1 METLI
6 LRALVLLLTV
16 AELLVAQS
24 QEDDV
29 TVTLEQGAVKGLR
42 IESVRDEQLVAFLG
56 IPYAKPPVGKLR
68 FKVRKEL
75 ISIAPLNDVLSTSN
89 SVQLQ
94 VRCGP
99 RVGVKEQEDCWHA
112 QFRHW
117 YYKTWWNH
125 RHGKPGGTYL
135 HVPIFMVK
143 LPFWSNT
150 LIRNSGNI

>member
-99 RVGVKEQEDCWHA
+99 RVGVKEQEDC
-112 QFRHW
+112 
-117 YYKTWWNH
+117 
-125 RHGKPGGTYL
+125 
-135 HVPIFMVK
+135 
-143 LPFWSNT
+143 
-150 LIRNSGNI
+150 